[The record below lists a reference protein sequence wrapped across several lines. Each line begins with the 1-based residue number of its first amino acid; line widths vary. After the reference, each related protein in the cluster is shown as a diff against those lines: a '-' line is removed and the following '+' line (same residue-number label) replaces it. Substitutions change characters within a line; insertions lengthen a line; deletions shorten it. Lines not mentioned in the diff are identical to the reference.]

1 MKIRLP
7 KACSGRRATCH
18 VTDDIRTYTE
28 TTLDVDKDGMLEILL
43 VPNGFALVE
52 VAASGK

>member
-52 VAASGK
+52 VAARGK